1 MKTKE
6 FTASSTI
13 KKMDYNEETKVLT
26 ITYMTNKKYEYYN
39 VPAEVWESTA
49 SVDSIG
55 RFVGSN
61 IKGIYEYKQV

>member
-26 ITYMTNKKYEYYN
+26 ITFMTDKKYEYAG
-39 VPAEVWESTA
+39 VPPEVWEA
-49 SVDSIG
+49 SFSADSIG